1 MFDCSKE
8 FKKFYNN
15 HVKLPDQEKNI
26 LRDKR
31 DKNIKRLKNGL
42 EKYNN
47 ENNTS
52 YKIAESRTQGS
63 MAMHTI
69 VQNDRKDYDID
80 VAIVFESDNLG
91 IVSSK

>member
-47 ENNTS
+47 ENKT
-52 YKIAESRTQGS
+52 K
-63 MAMHTI
+63 
-69 VQNDRKDYDID
+69 
-80 VAIVFESDNLG
+80 
-91 IVSSK
+91 